1 MRFELRSKF
10 NSWPIPLRSIYLSIE
25 DTIEDFVTVGIINS
39 GKRAVIIISHYLKD
53 KKVTNKQNVQKS
65 EYQFGHHHQ
74 GQTHRYNRVGQPP
87 QVAICVNP
95 PSSTA
100 QVSAMA
106 DPAI

>member
-1 MRFELRSKF
+1 VRFELRSKF
-10 NSWPIPLRSIYLSIE
+10 NSWPTPLRSIYLSIE
-25 DTIEDFVTVGIINS
+25 DTIENFVTVGIINS
-39 GKRAVIIISHYLKD
+39 GERAVIIISHYLKD
-53 KKVTNKQNVQKS
+53 KKVTNKQNVQNS

-74 GQTHRYNRVGQPP
+74 GQTYRCSRVGQPA

-95 PSSTA
+95 RSPTA

>member
-1 MRFELRSKF
+1 VRFELRSKF
-10 NSWPIPLRSIYLSIE
+10 NSWLTPLRSIYLSIE

-53 KKVTNKQNVQKS
+53 KKVTNKQNVQNS

-74 GQTHRYNRVGQPP
+74 GQTYRCSRMGQPA

-95 PSSTA
+95 RSPTT